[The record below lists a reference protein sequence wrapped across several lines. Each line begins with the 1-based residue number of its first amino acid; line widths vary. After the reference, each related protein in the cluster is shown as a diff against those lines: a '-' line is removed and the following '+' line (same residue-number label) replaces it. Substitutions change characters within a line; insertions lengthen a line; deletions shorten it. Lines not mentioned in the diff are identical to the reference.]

1 MDVSSVCPSVY
12 YLLGGTGRPGDMSL
26 HLSLSEKGKRETGRR
41 RLFASGRLPRDEK
54 KDMLCTDDSIS
65 GQVKC
70 CESVFHGRARSRR
83 LQMPNG
89 KKSGTSGA

>member
-1 MDVSSVCPSVY
+1 
-12 YLLGGTGRPGDMSL
+12 MSL
-26 HLSLSEKGKRETGRR
+26 HLSLRKREKGDWPPPSFCVRE
-41 RLFASGRLPRDEK
+41 RLPRDEK

-70 CESVFHGRARSRR
+70 CESVFHARARSRR

>member
-1 MDVSSVCPSVY
+1 
-12 YLLGGTGRPGDMSL
+12 MSL

-41 RLFASGRLPRDEK
+41 RLFASSERLPRDEK
-54 KDMLCTDDSIS
+54 KDMQCTDDSIS

-70 CESVFHGRARSRR
+70 CESVFHARARARSRR

>member
-1 MDVSSVCPSVY
+1 
-12 YLLGGTGRPGDMSL
+12 MSL
-26 HLSLSEKGKRETGRR
+26 HLSLSEKGKRETGRCLL
-41 RLFASGRLPRDEK
+41 RLRDCPEIK
-54 KDMLCTDDSIS
+54 RKTWLGGSVLCCAVLCTDDSIS

>member
-1 MDVSSVCPSVY
+1 MDVSSVCPSTRRY
-12 YLLGGTGRPGDMSL
+12 WQTGV
-26 HLSLSEKGKRETGRR
+26 SEKGKGRLAAAVFLR
-41 RLFASGRLPRDEK
+41 PRDLPRDEK
-54 KDMLCTDDSIS
+54 KDMQCTDDSIS

-70 CESVFHGRARSRR
+70 CESVFHARTRSRR